1 MYTLWLDDD
10 THFTAHERTYTALKE
25 AKSAAQL
32 IPGFGQRYYIVGKG
46 KLIVGKRGTMR
57 ALTLH
62 DPPEPPKA
70 EDWPE
75 VDPTMFTSG
84 EEPAT
89 PTRPNLWA
97 TYNGTWKPCTL
108 GAWRARIYRGD
119 VLVGVAGGLTTAKAM
134 IPKER
139 APWVWRIVV
148 EDKCGFGHRTTY
160 EGRSQRSMTRCCLT
174 LET

>member
-25 AKSAAQL
+25 AKRDAQL
-32 IPGFGQRYYIVGKG
+32 VPGFGQRYYIVGKG

-57 ALTLH
+57 ALALH

-75 VDPTMFTSG
+75 KSEAVL
-84 EEPAT
+84 AT
-89 PTRPNLWA
+89 ALYA
-97 TYNGTWKPCTL
+97 TGAAAING
-108 GAWRARIYRGD
+108 GFRARVYRGD
-119 VLVGVAGGLTTAKAM
+119 LLVGVAVGLTTAKAM

-148 EDKCGFGHRTTY
+148 EDKWGLHPPTTY
-160 EGRSQRSMTRCCLT
+160 EGRSRRSLTQCLT
-174 LET
+174 RET